1 MEYKYLNKINSPKD
15 IKQMSLEELKVL
27 SYEIREEIK
36 TVVSTNGGHLASNLG
51 TIELTLAL
59 HYVFNSPKDKL
70 IWDVGHQTYA
80 HKLITGRKEKFSTLR
95 QYNGISGFPKRCESV
110 HDIFEVGHSSTSLSA
125 ALGYDI
131 ANRLMKIDNKVIC
144 IMGDGAMTAGMA
156 YEALNH
162 MSELKSN
169 VIFILNDN
177 SMSIN
182 QNIGG
187 LSKHLDRLRT
197 AKTYNKFKNSLK
209 KIFKKDIDE
218 NSCFYN
224 FLVKIRDFIKFLFI
238 GSVFFEELGIKYFGP
253 VDGHDIDLLIKEFDS
268 IKNLNR
274 PVVIHVVTKKGKGY
288 KYAEKKPEI
297 YHGVGKFDL
306 EKGIEIKKKDDYSS
320 VLGETLVELG
330 EKDKRIVTITAAML
344 QGTGLDEFAKKFPN
358 RLFDVGI
365 AEQHGVTFAAGLAS
379 AGMRPIFAV
388 YSTFL
393 QRGYDQIVHD
403 VCLQKLP
410 VIFAIDRAGL
420 VGADGETHHGVFDI
434 AFLRHIPNMTIM
446 SPKNKNEFK
455 KMLKFA
461 IDLSSPV
468 AIRYPRGQ
476 CPMED
481 KKIQDIS
488 LGKFEI
494 IESGKDICIIALGNK
509 NKEAERLVNKFS
521 NKGLTTTHINLRF
534 VKPLDIEAL
543 CKIIERHKVCITLE
557 AGCYQGG
564 VGQMIKAECKANIEF
579 LNYGYKDEFIPHG
592 DVDNL
597 LKELFYT
604 VDDIEKEVLNKI
616 DGEYNA

>member
-80 HKLITGRKEKFSTLR
+80 HKLITGRKERFSTLR

-197 AKTYNKFKNSLK
+197 AKTYNRFKNNLK

-509 NKEAERLVNKFS
+509 NKEAEQLVNKFS